1 MPAGDLVVQEGQIE
15 LAATLMGAGT
25 DVIIHR
31 TRGGVRG
38 LRGGD
43 MKLTE
48 SDYAHA
54 DGSFAGEVFR
64 ASKTITVAL
73 LITGATVAA
82 TNANV
87 DAMDALWNR
96 STTADEPLYVWL
108 PGMSS
113 KRYVIGRPL
122 GIVFEEEQQV
132 LKHVPALA
140 MFRLGDDLTVYTP

>member
-15 LAATLMGAGT
+15 LAATLMGAGA

-54 DGSFAGEVFR
+54 DGSFIGEVFR

-108 PGMSS
+108 PGMPS
-113 KRYVIGRPL
+113 KCHVNGRPL
-122 GIVFEEEQQV
+122 SIVFEEEQQV

-140 MFRLGDDLTVYTP
+140 LFRLGEDLTVYTP